1 MKTLK
6 PLSVGKE
13 KINKKKRYAPP
24 RMDNLHNNNPVKITR
39 TQTATSG
46 VVPLAQENNVT
57 PGRLRVE
64 L

>member
-1 MKTLK
+1 
-6 PLSVGKE
+6 
-13 KINKKKRYAPP
+13 
-24 RMDNLHNNNPVKITR
+24 MDNLHNNNPVKITR